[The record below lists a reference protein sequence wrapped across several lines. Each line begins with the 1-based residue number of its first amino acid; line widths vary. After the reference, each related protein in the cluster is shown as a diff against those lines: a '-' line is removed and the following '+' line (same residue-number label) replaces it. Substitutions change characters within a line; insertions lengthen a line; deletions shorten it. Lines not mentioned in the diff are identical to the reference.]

1 MLSNLLIGIFISILV
16 GALIGTQREI
26 NQQKNKLLDFAGF
39 RTFTLVSLFGY
50 LVGYLSFEIFK
61 SNYLVF
67 IGILGIFLLVI
78 IAYHAT
84 TKVYPKEISAITEV
98 GVLITFLLGILISLS
113 LYIEA
118 LTIAIVMTSILFLGN
133 ALHKFTK
140 KLNQVEIFATLKFS
154 IISIVIL
161 PLLPNKNYTPLNL
174 PYFGNIFQ
182 NQTFISKDLLSQLD
196 VFNFYYIWLM
206 VVFISGIAYVGY
218 ILMKTI
224 GAQRGIMVTGFL
236 GGLMSSTALTSS
248 FSIESRKLNYLS
260 IPLIIG
266 VVIACSTMFFRIIF
280 EVGILNPNLLLGLTL
295 SLGIMGLV
303 GFICAYY
310 IFKKTK
316 LNTVKKL
323 DLKSPFSIIPAL
335 KFAIFFLIIIFIS
348 KLFTIIFGERGIYI
362 ISFLSGI
369 ADVDAITISLSKL
382 ALSGSIS
389 NSSAQIGILIAAF
402 SNTIFKGGIAY
413 YLGSKKFFKGILIVF
428 SIILISGIL
437 SILFL

>member
-280 EVGILNPNLLLGLTL
+280 CD
-295 SLGIMGLV
+295 
-303 GFICAYY
+303 F
-310 IFKKTK
+310 
-316 LNTVKKL
+316 
-323 DLKSPFSIIPAL
+323 
-335 KFAIFFLIIIFIS
+335 
-348 KLFTIIFGERGIYI
+348 
-362 ISFLSGI
+362 
-369 ADVDAITISLSKL
+369 
-382 ALSGSIS
+382 
-389 NSSAQIGILIAAF
+389 
-402 SNTIFKGGIAY
+402 
-413 YLGSKKFFKGILIVF
+413 
-428 SIILISGIL
+428 
-437 SILFL
+437 